1 MRSAARATPDADFWS
16 KVVDAARPPEIDA
29 WLLPLALVTAKRLE
43 EARAAISGRANE
55 IPDEFQFPLWLQA
68 EDYENAAQA
77 LARLEAAGSLTS
89 WHDLLSAAELRLAR
103 GEYDEARQLTRKAI
117 SVFEN

>member
-1 MRSAARATPDADFWS
+1 M
-16 KVVDAARPPEIDA
+16 
-29 WLLPLALVTAKRLE
+29 
-43 EARAAISGRANE
+43 
-55 IPDEFQFPLWLQA
+55 PDEFQFPLWLQA

-77 LARLEAAGSLTS
+77 LARLEVAGSLTS

-117 SVFEN
+117 SVFENSIRLLLRDPERLDACNDPNVAGLYTTLSLTHLSPAAPATPRS